1 MGMLLASECAAI
13 VIPGLRSR
21 SPGHLRQQE
30 AIDLNNNIQQIR
42 GSNTLVAQRA
52 RRIIIIISMCY
63 LCVTYVLPMCY
74 LLMCYLCVI
83 YVPSTHL

>member
-1 MGMLLASECAAI
+1 MPLKKCVTYV

-30 AIDLNNNIQQIR
+30 AIDLNNNIQQTK
-42 GSNTLVAQRA
+42 GSNALVAQKA

-63 LCVTYVLPMCY
+63 LCDIYVLPMCY
-74 LLMCYLCVI
+74 LCASYVLRMCAT
-83 YVPSTHL
+83 YV

>member
-30 AIDLNNNIQQIR
+30 AIDLNNNIQQTK
-42 GSNTLVAQRA
+42 GSNALVAQKA

-63 LCVTYVLPMCY
+63 LCDIYVLPMCY
-74 LLMCYLCVI
+74 LCASYVLRMCAT
-83 YVPSTHL
+83 YV